1 MPVVYERR
9 EYLSFLLQNRDREM
23 VKVLTG
29 LRGAGKTALFAAY
42 IHLLEESGVPESRIL
57 YMDLSDPDMRR
68 YFPQDHLYR
77 RILDR
82 LRGAE
87 RAYIFLDEAQALPD
101 CPRLADALFRISRFD
116 LYLAGS
122 GLASMLPAFSAALP
136 GRCLVKTVYPLSFAE
151 MAAAESRA
159 PDEAALLRYVSEST
173 LPGVTRRHAPRSELD
188 GCVSAA
194 LLHEVLDNAVHPGLL
209 EKLLRLVSLRLSDC
223 LTDRELCAAA
233 GRAGRPLL
241 AKTLRAAFGRLEAAG
256 LLLSAPLLHLA
267 PDGTLRAADGA
278 RRYFFPDGAMTSLWG
293 ADNDRDARLLANA
306 AAMEL
311 IRRCGAVHT
320 VQTARGPVDFLTG
333 QDALPALW
341 QLIPRADETAEEKLA
356 ALAAAPDAYKKCVLT
371 FETALPAPDGVFVYP
386 LVPWFLR
393 RDPRLV

>member
-1 MPVVYERR
+1 MPGYERR
-9 EYLSFLLQNRDREM
+9 DYLEFLLQNRDREM

-29 LRGAGKTALFAAY
+29 LRGAGKTALLAAY

-68 YFPQDHLYR
+68 YFPQENLYR
-77 RILDR
+77 LILSR
-82 LRGAE
+82 LHEAE
-87 RAYIFLDEAQALPD
+87 RAYIFLDEVQALPD
-101 CPRLADALFRISRFD
+101 FQRLADGLFRISRFD

-122 GLASMLPAFSAALP
+122 GLAAALPALTAALP
-136 GRCLVKTVYPLSFAE
+136 GRCLVQPVYPLSFAE
-151 MAAAESRA
+151 MTAADGRA

-173 LPGVTRRHAPRSELD
+173 LPGVTRRGAPRNELD

-194 LLHEVLDNAVHPGLL
+194 LLHEVLDNAIHPGLV
-209 EKLLRLVSLRLSDC
+209 EKLLRLVSLRLGDC

-241 AKTLRAAFGRLEAAG
+241 AKTLHAAFGRLTSAG
-256 LLLSAPLLHLA
+256 LLLSAPLLYLSA
-267 PDGTLRAADGA
+267 EGASDPEEPA
-278 RRYFFPDGAMTSLWG
+278 RRYIFPDGAMTSLWG
-293 ADNDRDARLLANA
+293 TDDDRDARLLANA

-311 IRRCGAVHT
+311 VRRYGAVYT
-320 VQTARGPVDFLTG
+320 VRTDRGPVDFLTG
-333 QDALPALW
+333 RDALPALW

-356 ALAAAPDAYKKCVLT
+356 ALAGAPDTYKKCVLT
-371 FETALPAPDGVFVYP
+371 LEPDLAAPDGVFVYP

-393 RDPRLV
+393 RDRRPL